1 MGLNEFFQ
9 SADRLLRTLTRPD
22 WKTYWMSI
30 KIVFAGIGL
39 MGAIGYLVR
48 LLAAVLP
55 AQLAKKRVNLIFL
68 VVWIF
73 HIEQVH

>member
-39 MGAIGYLVR
+39 MGAIGYVVK
-48 LLAAVLP
+48 LLSAVLTP
-55 AQLAKKRVNLIFL
+55 TV
-68 VVWIF
+68 
-73 HIEQVH
+73 

>member
-30 KIVFAGIGL
+30 KIVFAGIGFL
-39 MGAIGYLVR
+39 GIIGYIIR
-48 LLAAVLP
+48 LMSVVLQP
-55 AQLAKKRVNLIFL
+55 V
-68 VVWIF
+68 
-73 HIEQVH
+73 

>member
-39 MGAIGYLVR
+39 LGAIGYIIK
-48 LLAAVLP
+48 LLAAVVTP
-55 AQLAKKRVNLIFL
+55 GA
-68 VVWIF
+68 
-73 HIEQVH
+73 

>member
-9 SADRLLRTLTRPD
+9 SADRLLRTLSRPD

-39 MGAIGYLVR
+39 IGAIGYIIR
-48 LLAAVLP
+48 LLSAVLSP
-55 AQLAKKRVNLIFL
+55 VG
-68 VVWIF
+68 
-73 HIEQVH
+73 

>member
-1 MGLNEFFQ
+1 MTGMPLNEFIQ

-39 MGAIGYLVR
+39 LGAVGFLIR
-48 LLAAVLP
+48 LISVTLQGGL
-55 AQLAKKRVNLIFL
+55 
-68 VVWIF
+68 
-73 HIEQVH
+73 

>member
-9 SADRLLRTLTRPD
+9 YADRLLRTLSRPD

-39 MGAIGYLVR
+39 LGAIGYVIK
-48 LLAAVLP
+48 LLAAVVTP
-55 AQLAKKRVNLIFL
+55 GA
-68 VVWIF
+68 
-73 HIEQVH
+73 

>member
-9 SADRLLRTLTRPD
+9 SADRLLRTLSRPD

-39 MGAIGYLVR
+39 IGAIGYVIR
-48 LLAAVLP
+48 LLSAVISP
-55 AQLAKKRVNLIFL
+55 VG
-68 VVWIF
+68 
-73 HIEQVH
+73 

>member
-9 SADRLLRTLTRPD
+9 SADRLLRTLSRPD

-39 MGAIGYLVR
+39 MGAIGYIIR
-48 LLAAVLP
+48 LLSAVISP
-55 AQLAKKRVNLIFL
+55 VG
-68 VVWIF
+68 
-73 HIEQVH
+73 

>member
-9 SADRLLRTLTRPD
+9 SADRLLRTLSRPD

-39 MGAIGYLVR
+39 MGAIGYIIR
-48 LLAAVLP
+48 LLAAVLSP
-55 AQLAKKRVNLIFL
+55 VG
-68 VVWIF
+68 
-73 HIEQVH
+73 